1 MTQQRLQDKVA
12 IVTGAGRGIGK
23 AIALAY
29 AEAGADIVA
38 VARSAGE
45 IGETVQ
51 AVEAM
56 GRHGLALTAD
66 ITVPAEVERM
76 VVQTVQ
82 TFGRVDILVNCAG
95 QRAVMASTELSLADW
110 QRVLDVNL
118 TGSFLC
124 AQAVGRYMIK
134 AGRGKI
140 INIGSM
146 QAHSGASAR
155 AAYIASKTGLVG
167 LTRALGVEWAVH
179 GVNVNLLS
187 PGYFHTQAI
196 ERQIQ
201 IGQLDLAAI
210 ERRTP
215 AKRIGKMEDL
225 LGPAIFLASD
235 ESNFMCGQSLIIDGG
250 WLAYGHLS

>member
-1 MTQQRLQDKVA
+1 MTDQRLQDKVA
-12 IVTGAGRGIGK
+12 IITGAGRGIGR

-38 VARSAGE
+38 AARSADE
-45 IGETVQ
+45 IAETVQ
-51 AVEAM
+51 AVEAA
-56 GRHGLALTAD
+56 GRRGLALTVD

-76 VVQTVQ
+76 VAQTVQ
-82 TFGRVDILVNCAG
+82 TFDRIDILVNCAG
-95 QRAVMASTELSLADW
+95 QRAVASSTELSFDDW
-110 QRVLDVNL
+110 QRVLNVNL

-124 AQAVGRYMIK
+124 AQAAGRHMIE

-146 QAHSGASAR
+146 QAHSGAGER

-187 PGYFHTQAI
+187 PGYFHTEAI

-215 AKRIGKMEDL
+215 ANRIGQMEDL

-235 ESNFMCGQSLIIDGG
+235 ESNFMCGQSLIVDGG
-250 WLAYGHLS
+250 WLAYGHL